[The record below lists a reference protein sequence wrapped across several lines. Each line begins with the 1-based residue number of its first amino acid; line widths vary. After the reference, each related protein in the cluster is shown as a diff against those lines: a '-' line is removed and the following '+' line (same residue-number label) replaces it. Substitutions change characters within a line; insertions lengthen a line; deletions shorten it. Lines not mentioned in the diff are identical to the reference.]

1 MIQKLKESCKKCLGK
16 RCWHEAN
23 KSCKGWTWIYER
35 QQQDSKA
42 RQGFGVVKQV
52 LSVQE
57 KNPNPNVTCKT
68 RDGLSLIK
76 EAYLNQLEVW
86 RMPTQI
92 KERETLEESHGLVK
106 EDQIRVDHC
115 ERSLSTRLDE
125 PDPPDL
131 SPLCLFL
138 FVLPCICLL
147 FLSWQLVIWFV
158 FK

>member
-68 RDGLSLIK
+68 RDGLIQGSSFK
-76 EAYLNQLEVW
+76 SARSVKNAD
-86 RMPTQI
+86 T

-115 ERSLSTRLDE
+115 ELSLSTWLDE
-125 PDPPDL
+125 PDRPDL

-138 FVLPCICLL
+138 FVLPCIWLL

>member
-1 MIQKLKESCKKCLGK
+1 MKQIRVAKVEHESM
-16 RCWHEAN
+16 R
-23 KSCKGWTWIYER
+23 
-35 QQQDSKA
+35 DSSKIA
-42 RQGFGVVKQV
+42 RQDKGLELV

-68 RDGLSLIK
+68 RDGLIQGSSFK
-76 EAYLNQLEVW
+76 SARSVKNAD
-86 RMPTQI
+86 T
-92 KERETLEESHGLVK
+92 KERETLE

-115 ERSLSTRLDE
+115 ELSLSTWLDE
-125 PDPPDL
+125 PDRPDL

-138 FVLPCICLL
+138 FVLPCIWLL